1 MTADV
6 LTLAPEALVALG
18 AVLGLAVGTWLPP
31 GREGAVR
38 GLGVL
43 FAVAAAVVA
52 VVGPRGP
59 AFDGTYLVDTATTVV
74 RVVVAGAVVV
84 TLVLAGDRPD
94 VSGGPRLTSGG
105 SGGPRLTG
113 DEAEPTTARVDTAF
127 AVLLQLSAVGAML
140 LGGATDLLLLAAAVL
155 LAGLPLAALAGLGRD
170 GRATEAALKYFL
182 SSALFGLL
190 ALTGTTL
197 LLGLAGATAYPAL
210 AGLTGPA
217 PAVGM
222 ILVLAGLLM
231 AAGAVPAHFWV
242 PDAVDGTSPVTGA
255 VLTTTAKIGALV
267 AVWRLAL
274 AVPAVPTPLLVAI
287 LAVASMTLG
296 NLAAFAQTSL
306 RRLLAYSTVSQV
318 GYLLVPVALA
328 RDTGLALPTLLGYLA
343 AYTVTNLAVFAVLAA
358 RPHALEI
365 GEQRGLARRHPGL
378 AVALAVGLL
387 GLVGTPP
394 TIVFAGKLGVL
405 TAALDGGAAWLG
417 VVVVVNSIASLVY
430 YLRWIAPVFSAGDPV
445 LRDPVAPRARVVALG
460 LAVLSVV
467 GSVALVLVP
476 TL

>member
-1 MTADV
+1 MLA
-6 LTLAPEALVALG
+6 LAPEALVALG

-38 GLGVL
+38 GIGVL
-43 FAVAAAVVA
+43 FALAAVVVA
-52 VVGPRGP
+52 LVGPRGA
-59 AFDGTYLVDTATTVV
+59 AFDGTYLVDAATTVV

-94 VSGGPRLTSGG
+94 VSGGPRLTSSG
-105 SGGPRLTG
+105 SGGPPLTA
-113 DEAEPTTARVDTAF
+113 DSPTTARVDTAF

-140 LGGATDLLLLAAAVL
+140 LGGATDLLLLAAAIL

-242 PDAVDGTSPVTGA
+242 PDAVDGTAPVTGA

-267 AVWRLAL
+267 AVWRLTL
-274 AVPAVPTPLLVAI
+274 AVPGVPTPLVVAI

-318 GYLLVPVALA
+318 GYLLVPVAVA
-328 RDTGLALPTLLGYLA
+328 RDTVLALPTLLGYLA
-343 AYTVTNLAVFAVLAA
+343 AYTVTNLVAFAVLAA
-358 RPHALEI
+358 RPHAVEI
-365 GEQRGLARRHPGL
+365 GEQRGLARRHPAL
-378 AVALAVGLL
+378 AVALAAGLL

-394 TIVFAGKLGVL
+394 TVVFAGKLGVL
-405 TAALDGGAAWLG
+405 AAALDSGAAWLA
-417 VVVVVNSIASLVY
+417 VVVVLNSIASLFY

-445 LRDPVAPRARVVALG
+445 LRDPVAPRARVVAVV
-460 LAVLSVV
+460 LAVGSVV
-467 GSVALVLVP
+467 GSAALALVPL
-476 TL
+476 

>member
-1 MTADV
+1 MTADLLV
-6 LTLAPEALVALG
+6 LAPEALLALG

-38 GLGVL
+38 GIGGVL
-43 FAVAAAVVA
+43 AVAAAVA
-52 VVGPRGP
+52 ALTGPRGP

-94 VSGGPRLTSGG
+94 VSGGPRPTSGD
-105 SGGPRLTG
+105 SGGPPLTS
-113 DEAEPTTARVDTAF
+113 ARGDTAF

-155 LAGLPLAALAGLGRD
+155 LAGLPLAALAGLARD

-182 SSALFGLL
+182 TSALFGLL

-197 LLGLAGATAYPAL
+197 LLGLAGATTYPAL
-210 AGLTGPA
+210 VGLTGAA
-217 PAVGM
+217 PAVG
-222 ILVLAGLLM
+222 IVLVLAGLLM
-231 AAGAVPAHFWV
+231 AAGAVPAHYWV

-267 AVWRLAL
+267 ALWRLTL

-318 GYLLVPVALA
+318 GYLLVPVAVA
-328 RDTGLALPTLLGYLA
+328 RETALALPTLLGYLA
-343 AYTVTNLAVFAVLAA
+343 AYTVTNLAVFAVVAA
-358 RPHALEI
+358 RPQALEI
-365 GEQRGLARRHPGL
+365 GEQRGLARRHPAL

-394 TIVFAGKLGVL
+394 TVVFAGKLGVFA
-405 TAALDGGAAWLG
+405 AALDGGAAWLA
-417 VVVVVNSIASLVY
+417 VVAVVNSIASLFY

-445 LRDPVAPRARVVALG
+445 LRDPVAPRARAVAVG
-460 LAVLSVV
+460 LAVVSVV
-467 GSVALVLVP
+467 GTVALA

>member
-6 LTLAPEALVALG
+6 LVLAPEALLALG

-38 GLGVL
+38 GIGVL
-43 FAVAAAVVA
+43 FALAAIAAAL
-52 VVGPRGP
+52 VGPQGP
-59 AFDGTYLVDTATTVV
+59 SFDGTYLVDLATTVV

-84 TLVLAGDRPD
+84 TLVLAGDHPD
-94 VSGGPRLTSGG
+94 VGGGPRPTTGED
-105 SGGPRLTG
+105 GGPPL
-113 DEAEPTTARVDTAF
+113 TARVDTAF

-182 SSALFGLL
+182 TSALFGLL

-217 PAVGM
+217 SAVGM

-267 AVWRLAL
+267 AVWRLTT
-274 AVPAVPTPLLVAI
+274 AVPGLPTPLLVAI

-306 RRLLAYSTVSQV
+306 RRLLAYSTISQV
-318 GYLLVPVALA
+318 GYLLVPVAVA
-328 RDTGLALPTLLGYLA
+328 RETALALPTLLGYLA

-358 RPHALEI
+358 RPQALEI

-394 TIVFAGKLGVL
+394 TVVFAGKLGVL

-417 VVVVVNSIASLVY
+417 VVVVLNSVASLVY
-430 YLRWIAPVFSAGDPV
+430 YLRWVAPVFSAGDPV
-445 LRDPVAPRARVVALG
+445 LRDPVAPRARVVAVT
-460 LAVLSVV
+460 LAVVSVV
-467 GSVALVLVP
+467 GSVALALVP
-476 TL
+476 AV

>member
-6 LTLAPEALVALG
+6 LVLAPEVLLALG

-38 GLGVL
+38 GIGVL
-43 FAVAAAVVA
+43 GALAAVVA
-52 VVGPRGP
+52 ALGGPRGT
-59 AFDGTYLVDTATTVV
+59 AFGGTYLVDTATTVV

-94 VSGGPRLTSGG
+94 VSGGPRSTPDV
-105 SGGPRLTG
+105 SGGPRLTADG
-113 DEAEPTTARVDTAF
+113 GARVDTAF
-127 AVLLQLSAVGAML
+127 AVLLQLAAVGAML

-155 LAGLPLAALAGLGRD
+155 LAGLPLAALAGLARD

-182 SSALFGLL
+182 TSALFGLL

-210 AGLTGPA
+210 VGLTGPA
-217 PAVGM
+217 SAVGVV
-222 ILVLAGLLM
+222 LVLAGLLM

-242 PDAVDGTSPVTGA
+242 PDAVDGTTPVTGA

-267 AVWRLAL
+267 AIWRLTVAL
-274 AVPAVPTPLLVAI
+274 PGLPTPLLVAI

-306 RRLLAYSTVSQV
+306 RRLLAYSTISQV
-318 GYLLVPVALA
+318 GYLLVPVAVA
-328 RDTGLALPTLLGYLA
+328 RDTVLALPVLLGYLA
-343 AYTVTNLAVFAVLAA
+343 AYAVTNLAVFAVLAA
-358 RPHALEI
+358 RPQALEI

-394 TIVFAGKLGVL
+394 TVVFAGKLGVVA
-405 TAALDGGAAWLG
+405 AALGGGAAWLG
-417 VVVVVNSIASLVY
+417 VVVVVNTIASLVY
-430 YLRWIAPVFSAGDPV
+430 YLRWIAPVFSTGDPV
-445 LRDPVAPRARVVALG
+445 LRDPVAPRARAVAVVLAVASVAGTVAL
-460 LAVLSVV
+460 AVTS
-467 GSVALVLVP
+467 
-476 TL
+476 